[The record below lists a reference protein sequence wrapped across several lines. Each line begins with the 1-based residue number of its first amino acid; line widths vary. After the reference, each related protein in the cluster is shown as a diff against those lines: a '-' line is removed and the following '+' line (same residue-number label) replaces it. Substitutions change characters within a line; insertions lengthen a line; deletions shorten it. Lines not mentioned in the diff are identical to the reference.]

1 MTTALMRWHLSDPN
15 SILEIHRIKAA
26 GQSRLIQGF
35 NGVPAQAEE
44 GRDLF
49 DWKHRAEP
57 DNALAKATCH
67 PSMAVQPGKALQTR
81 AAVTTGHAAARNR
94 QPSLGIKN
102 RQVTD
107 QADFHVVNTVR
118 EHAAPIADH
127 RSLGAGAKENPGFRH
142 IAVPS
147 FNPLDL
153 VAFPA
158 TKPRHRIILGQRFL
172 PGSL

>member
-1 MTTALMRWHLSDPN
+1 MAPVGPQQFKKGTHGIAGSISTDPKNTAGMGLGDDRGVSVAALNGKLIHHQKFD
-15 SILEIHRIKAA
+15 ILEIHRIKAA

-49 DWKHRAEP
+49 DWKHCAEP
-57 DNALAKATCH
+57 DNAFAKATCH

-81 AAVTTGHAAARNR
+81 AAVTTGHAAARNG

-102 RQVTD
+102 RQVTY

-127 RSLGAGAKENPGFRH
+127 RSLGA
-142 IAVPS
+142 
-147 FNPLDL
+147 
-153 VAFPA
+153 
-158 TKPRHRIILGQRFL
+158 
-172 PGSL
+172 